1 MAAQK
6 EEFDVILMDIQMP
19 EVNGFE
25 ATATIRKRAAS
36 TGRHVPIVALTVDA
50 MKEDR
55 ERCLSA
61 GMDAYSTKPVRPNE
75 LFAAIERVRATRPVS
90 AEVIEDSRK

>member
-6 EEFDVILMDIQMP
+6 EEFDVILMGMQTP
-19 EVNGFE
+19 EVHGFE
-25 ATATIRKRAAS
+25 ATATIRKREAS

-55 ERCLSA
+55 EACLSA
-61 GMDAYSTKPVRPNE
+61 GMDAYSTKPIRPNE
-75 LFAAIERVRATRPVS
+75 LFAAIARVRATRPVP
-90 AEVIEDSRK
+90 AEVLEDARE

>member
-36 TGRHVPIVALTVDA
+36 TGRHVP
-50 MKEDR
+50 
-55 ERCLSA
+55 
-61 GMDAYSTKPVRPNE
+61 PWH
-75 LFAAIERVRATRPVS
+75 
-90 AEVIEDSRK
+90 

>member
-75 LFAAIERVRATRPVS
+75 LFAAIERVRATRPVP